1 VAGFIKKEFSL
12 SREDD
17 AARTTFEKV
26 NADFVLQI
34 LDPPTQRRLRDA
46 QECRRFR
53 EIQRFSN
60 SQEIS
65 QVPEFHRG
73 PLCQNGMAAQASWY
87 WEDSNVRGKLEAD
100 GH

>member
-1 VAGFIKKEFSL
+1 MAGFIKKDFSL

-17 AARTTFEKV
+17 TARTTFEKV
-26 NADFVLQI
+26 NADFVFQI
-34 LDPPTQRRLRDA
+34 LDSPTQRRLRDA
-46 QECRRFR
+46 QEGRRFS

-60 SQEIS
+60 SQKIS

-87 WEDSNVRGKLEAD
+87 WEVSNIRGKLEAD